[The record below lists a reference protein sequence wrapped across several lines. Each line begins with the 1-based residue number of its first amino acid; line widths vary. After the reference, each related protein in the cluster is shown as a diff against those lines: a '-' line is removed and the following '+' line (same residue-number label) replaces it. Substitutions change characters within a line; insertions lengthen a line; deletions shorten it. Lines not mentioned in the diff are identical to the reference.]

1 MAEIQLADVVVEM
14 ADTLVDEFDVI
25 DFLHVWT
32 ERCVDLPGVS
42 AAGVAVD
49 RRAGRVAGGGRL
61 LRTDPAAELFQLQT
75 DQGPGVDRCRTG
87 RPVSVAGRK
96 PLLISRQV
104 LGNTVRSSQPQL
116 IMERATS
123 GNTRCR
129 VSTVPHSMTVSPS
142 GCRVRNGEVERWP

>member
-75 DQGPGVDRCRTG
+75 DQRPGCGPLSHRSPRVGRRTE
-87 RPVSVAGRK
+87 
-96 PLLISRQV
+96 
-104 LGNTVRSSQPQL
+104 T
-116 IMERATS
+116 ATYF
-123 GNTRCR
+123 
-129 VSTVPHSMTVSPS
+129 PASPWQH
-142 GCRVRNGEVERWP
+142 G